1 MMSVSSDDESVPF
14 DETWRKNILDKYDFV
29 TDETHNLEVG
39 SIISSIVMKEGEH
52 VDEDE
57 ERNELDSEEVSHS
70 INITEPTTSK
80 EPEQPRCTDCVEGL
94 DEMRESISILLER
107 YFWIHTYL

>member
-1 MMSVSSDDESVPF
+1 M
-14 DETWRKNILDKYDFV
+14 
-29 TDETHNLEVG
+29 EVG
-39 SIISSIVMKEGEH
+39 SIISSIVMKQGKH
-52 VDEDE
+52 VEEE
-57 ERNELDSEEVSHS
+57 ERNELDSEEVPHS

-107 YFWIHTYL
+107 YF

>member
-14 DETWRKNILDKYDFV
+14 DETILKNILDKYDFV

-39 SIISSIVMKEGEH
+39 SIISSIVMKEGKH
-52 VDEDE
+52 VEDE
-57 ERNELDSEEVSHS
+57 EGQRNELDSEDVSHS
-70 INITEPTTSK
+70 INITERTTSK

-107 YFWIHTYL
+107 YF

>member
-39 SIISSIVMKEGEH
+39 SIISSIGMKEGNRVE
-52 VDEDE
+52 EEEE
-57 ERNELDSEEVSHS
+57 ERNELDSEDVSHS
-70 INITEPTTSK
+70 INITETTTSK
-80 EPEQPRCTDCVEGL
+80 KPEQPPCTDCVEGL

-107 YFWIHTYL
+107 YF

>member
-1 MMSVSSDDESVPF
+1 MSVLSDDESVPF
-14 DETWRKNILDKYDFV
+14 DETILKNILDKYDFV

-39 SIISSIVMKEGEH
+39 SIISSMKH
-52 VDEDE
+52 VEE
-57 ERNELDSEEVSHS
+57 ERNELDSKEVSHS
-70 INITEPTTSK
+70 IETTKSK

-107 YFWIHTYL
+107 YF